1 MVKKWSCKER
11 QVALSRL
18 RRSKH
23 TLRLSSFF
31 PPPQEKN
38 LTRIRK
44 ASERNLP
51 SQCSSDRTGCTIPH
65 SPKNCAARYCM
76 RESKTSNYTR
86 RSIQVSPMPF
96 PVPFPFPAFLL
107 LSFSQ
112 RPPPP
117 SRTTAWTGEE
127 VKGTGTG
134 MIFAKIIPVQK

>member
-1 MVKKWSCKER
+1 MKWSR
-11 QVALSRL
+11 SGVAKKDKLHFPAYTEAS
-18 RRSKH
+18 
-23 TLRLSSFF
+23 TLCGSPLSS
-31 PPPQEKN
+31 PHPKKKN

-134 MIFAKIIPVQK
+134 MIFA